1 MQLELEIGKA
11 RKQVNQN
18 LEIITSNFAFYCE
31 LLIYIPSSVMFK
43 YIPKYL
49 LAGSVYGHCIRC
61 RLYRIN
67 IRNNKSR
74 FVILF
79 LVLIFFK
86 MRFSSVN
93 FYISLICSSLLL
105 SLSFTWWPFLFLLPF
120 TSMHASPFFFLYL
133 FFSLDVWQI
142 NIATALEYP
151 VYQALFYSFS
161 LALQVLVA
169 S

>member
-49 LAGSVYGHCIRC
+49 IAGSVYGHCIRC

-79 LVLIFFK
+79 QVLIFLK
-86 MRFSSVN
+86 ICSSSVN
-93 FYISLICSSLLL
+93 LYI
-105 SLSFTWWPFLFLLPF
+105 T
-120 TSMHASPFFFLYL
+120 YL
-133 FFSLDVWQI
+133 FFSPCIRKSWTMLFFLLCFYIGCKCIFFLYYAVM
-142 NIATALEYP
+142 NISGICLWLP
-151 VYQALFYSFS
+151 L
-161 LALQVLVA
+161 
-169 S
+169 

>member
-93 FYISLICSSLLL
+93 FYISLICSSLRAIEKLEL
-105 SLSFTWWPFLFLLPF
+105 CGMLMHIFL
-120 TSMHASPFFFLYL
+120 
-133 FFSLDVWQI
+133 
-142 NIATALEYP
+142 
-151 VYQALFYSFS
+151 
-161 LALQVLVA
+161 VLCNDQYISGICV
-169 S
+169 